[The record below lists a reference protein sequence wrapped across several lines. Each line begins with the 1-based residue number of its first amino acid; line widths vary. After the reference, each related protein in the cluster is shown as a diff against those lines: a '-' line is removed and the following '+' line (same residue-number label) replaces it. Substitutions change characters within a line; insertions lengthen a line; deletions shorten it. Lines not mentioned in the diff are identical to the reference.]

1 MSEHDTEHRDTI
13 LVVDDNKNNLDLM
26 LVTLSE
32 QNYRL
37 LAATSGER
45 ALKVASKVTPD
56 LVLMDIQMPGMD
68 GYETTRELKKRPAL
82 KHVPV
87 LFLSA
92 LNDPENVVKCFNAGG
107 VDYISKPFKK
117 EELLARVQTHLS
129 IKHLQAQITAE
140 RDKISLILNNM
151 LPPTIV
157 DKLKDGQTPEP
168 EFIDDAAVLFTD
180 FSGFARLTKKL
191 GPGRSIENLNRI
203 FFGFDSIAQ
212 HFGLE
217 RVKTIGDAFM
227 AVSGVINATESPLL
241 DSIMAGL
248 KMQEFIALY
257 DAREDF
263 DWQVRIGI
271 HSGPLMAGIVGIQKI
286 AFDVWGDTVN
296 MASRLENL
304 ALLHGVTI
312 AEADSHKLNGEFISQ
327 SRGVQE
333 LHNLGQSEI
342 YQIDELSPTLPAEK
356 RKHYDQLNVEELLE
370 RDPSQD
376 NLIDE
381 IVRTGSDK

>member
-1 MSEHDTEHRDTI
+1 MTERDTDHRDTI

-32 QNYRL
+32 ENYRL

-56 LVLMDIQMPGMD
+56 LILMDIQMPGMD
-68 GYETTRELKKRPAL
+68 GYQTTRTLKERDDL

-117 EELLARVQTHLS
+117 EELLARVKTHLS
-129 IKHLQAQITAE
+129 IKHLQSQITAE

-157 DKLKDGQTPEP
+157 DKLKSGKKPEP
-168 EFIDDAAVLFTD
+168 EFIDEAAVLFTD
-180 FSGFARLTKKL
+180 FSGFAKLTQEL
-191 GPGRSIENLNRI
+191 GPATSIDNLNRI
-203 FFGFDSIAQ
+203 FSGFDTIAK
-212 HFGLE
+212 HFGME

-227 AVSGVINATESPLL
+227 AVSGVIQPTQSPLL

-248 KMQEFIALY
+248 KMQDFIAHY
-257 DAREDF
+257 DARSDTN
-263 DWQVRIGI
+263 WQVRIGI
-271 HSGPLMAGIVGIQKI
+271 HSGPIMAGVVGVQKI

-304 ALLHGVTI
+304 AQLHGVTI
-312 AEADSHKLNGEFISQ
+312 SLTDSQKLNGEVQ
-327 SRGVQE
+327 PKSRGIKE
-333 LHNLGQSEI
+333 LHNLGETEI
-342 YQIDELSPTLPAEK
+342 FQIDELAPTLPAEM
-356 RKHYDQLNVEELLE
+356 RERYNALNVEALVE
-370 RDPSQD
+370 QD
-376 NLIDE
+376 LTTTSLIDE
-381 IVRTGSDK
+381 IVENDE